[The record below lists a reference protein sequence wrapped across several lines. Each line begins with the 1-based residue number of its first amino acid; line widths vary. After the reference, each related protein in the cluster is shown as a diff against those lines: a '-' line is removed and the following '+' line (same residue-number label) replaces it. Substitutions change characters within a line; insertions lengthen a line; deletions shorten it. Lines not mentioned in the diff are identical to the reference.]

1 MQYFKLPD
9 LGEGL
14 QDAEIVEWHAREG
27 DQLKV
32 DDLLVSV
39 ETAKAIV
46 EIPSPYDGK
55 VVAILAKVG
64 STVDVG
70 APLVEFDLENNDNA
84 TVVGKMETVEDDIA
98 SLHQF
103 VIGSPE
109 QSDLETHATININ
122 INRTKESNSTQE
134 RNNPSAERLTGVT
147 KNMAKNI
154 ERAQQ
159 EVAQVTIF
167 DDAIIT
173 HWSNEEDTTVRL
185 AQAIAYA
192 CQQEPKLN
200 AKYYGDTYELEQ
212 LEKVDLAT
220 AVDTEQGLFA
230 PVLRNIHQ
238 RGSENL
244 IAGLNTL
251 RQDVIN
257 RSIPPS
263 ELIGATITLSN
274 FGTMGGRYA
283 TPLVIPPT
291 VTILGAGSI
300 RKEPLVITENNQD
313 QIIIAKVL
321 PLSLSFD
328 HRPITGGEAARFLK
342 AVKEHLEKD

>member
-27 DQLKV
+27 DHLKV

-55 VVAILAKVG
+55 IISILAAAG

-103 VIGSPE
+103 VIGSPT
-109 QSDLETHATININ
+109 QPDLDTHSTITSRTLEK
-122 INRTKESNSTQE
+122 NRTST
-134 RNNPSAERLTGVT
+134 ERLKGVT

-167 DDAIIT
+167 DDAIIS
-173 HWSNEEDTTVRL
+173 HWVDDEDTTVRL
-185 AQAIAYA
+185 AQAIAHA
-192 CQQEPKLN
+192 CKQEPKLN

-212 LEKVDLAT
+212 LDKIDLAI

-238 RGSENL
+238 RDTEDLRS
-244 IAGLNTL
+244 GLNQL

-300 RKEPLVITENNQD
+300 RKEPLVITENDQD
-313 QIIIAKVL
+313 QIVIAKVL

-328 HRPITGGEAARFLK
+328 HRPVTGGEAARFLK
-342 AVKEHLEKD
+342 AIKNHLEKY